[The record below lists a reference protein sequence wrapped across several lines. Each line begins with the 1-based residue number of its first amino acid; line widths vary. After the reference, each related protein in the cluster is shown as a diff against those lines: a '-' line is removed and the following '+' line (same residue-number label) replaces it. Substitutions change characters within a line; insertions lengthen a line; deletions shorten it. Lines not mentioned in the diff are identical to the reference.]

1 MCRPSLGVGSRRWT
15 SRDADG
21 PIGRHRLRLEQRIP
35 ARAANVS
42 KGRACVQRSRHA
54 SRPPRRQSYHKAMAL
69 SNHGRTKEAYL
80 KRELYHRLQV
90 RSLQRDVQ
98 LTGPLALG
106 TGAQRWWWRRG
117 GDGNGR
123 PLAGNMVVC

>member
-1 MCRPSLGVGSRRWT
+1 
-15 SRDADG
+15 
-21 PIGRHRLRLEQRIP
+21 
-35 ARAANVS
+35 
-42 KGRACVQRSRHA
+42 
-54 SRPPRRQSYHKAMAL
+54 MAL

-106 TGAQRWWWRRG
+106 RGAQRWWWRHG